1 MVELAAFARYH
12 LAQAV
17 IKNHHRDGSCEKL
30 VKGGSVN
37 KEIYHNPDRPYQG
50 RQQTPMMSAVP
61 LCSKMQTS
69 AAENPSFNEK
79 STKSSS
85 SILFELANVFWHFLV
100 NLRWALCSPKL
111 VTKSNH
117 TRCSFM

>member
-17 IKNHHRDGSCEKL
+17 IKNHHRDDSRKKW

-69 AAENPSFNEK
+69 AAENLSFNTKSTK

-85 SILFELANVFWHFLV
+85 SSSSNWQTCSGTFLSTFGGPS
-100 NLRWALCSPKL
+100 ALQS
-111 VTKSNH
+111 
-117 TRCSFM
+117 